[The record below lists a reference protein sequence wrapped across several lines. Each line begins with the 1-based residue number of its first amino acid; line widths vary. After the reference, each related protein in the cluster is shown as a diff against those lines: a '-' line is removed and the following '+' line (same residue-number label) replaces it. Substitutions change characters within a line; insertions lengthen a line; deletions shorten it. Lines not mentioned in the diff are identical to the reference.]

1 MAAVNCTTAG
11 GSGGP
16 CAAGLSVGLG
26 QQQLLQEHAYS
37 NSRSS
42 SSVDSR
48 GSQRRLASN
57 GGSRGGAPTPPG
69 GTGREPAG
77 LEHLERKLRRCEA
90 LPPEERSPEA
100 SAFLQAVHLL
110 QQIPDLLTLDPEGRP
125 APAPPLHQQALA
137 FALAAVVDSISPQAP
152 PLASHVRRRLRAY
165 LAPLAE
171 TAKEALCGAA
181 GAAAT
186 LGPPRAEA
194 STTLRTDTDSVGGVG
209 HAAGSLPAGPSS
221 LPQLAILLVQ
231 YAAAVE
237 QAEAASV
244 AYDAARALP
253 AYCQLAGLAGC
264 LAQPAWQAAV
274 DAQLA
279 ELTAVAQTRQLAAQ
293 QAELQ
298 AEDGAAVQQ
307 PASDALQAECLQPEV
322 AQPTTSLAPPLLT
335 AARLRFA
342 ASCTLAGLVSSML
355 NGSRQGGFLSGL
367 PAAQEARLRALAAS
381 AVAAL
386 LEQAPNSP
394 RACLLAAY
402 CALAAD
408 GSFTG
413 GAAARRRALQLYQRA
428 HELACKQ
435 RNDYFQ
441 VRRNNVRHDQGCPVW
456 VAASE
461 CSC

>member
-1 MAAVNCTTAG
+1 MAAVNCTTAS
-11 GSGGP
+11 GSGSP
-16 CAAGLSVGLG
+16 CAVGFSVGFG
-26 QQQLLQEHAYS
+26 QQPLLPEHAYS
-37 NSRSS
+37 SS
-42 SSVDSR
+42 SGRSNSSDASR
-48 GSQRRLASN
+48 RSQRRIASN
-57 GGSRGGAPTPPG
+57 GGSRGEAQTPPG
-69 GTGREPAG
+69 GTGSEPAG

-90 LPPEERSPEA
+90 LPLEERSPEA
-100 SAFLQAVHLL
+100 SAFLQAVQLL
-110 QQIPDLLTLDPEGRP
+110 QQIPDLLPLDAEGRP

-137 FALAAVVDSISPQAP
+137 FALAAAVDSISPQAP
-152 PLASHVRRRLRAY
+152 PLASHVRCRLRAY
-165 LAPLAE
+165 LAILAE
-171 TAKEALCGAA
+171 TAKEALDGAA

-186 LGPPRAEA
+186 LVPPRAEA
-194 STTLRTDTDSVGGVG
+194 STAVRRDTDSVGGVG
-209 HAAGSLPAGPSS
+209 YAAGSLPSGPSS

-293 QAELQ
+293 QAER
-298 AEDGAAVQQ
+298 
-307 PASDALQAECLQPEV
+307 LQPEV

-342 ASCTLAGLVSSML
+342 ASCTLSGLVSSML

-381 AVAAL
+381 AGAAL
-386 LEQAPNSP
+386 LEQAPSSP

-428 HELACKQ
+428 HELACRQ
-435 RNDYFQ
+435 RSDYFQ
-441 VRRNNVRHDQGCPVW
+441 VGRH
-456 VAASE
+456 
-461 CSC
+461 